1 MINLTK
7 FIIVVYLK
15 FLPFQ
20 LYCVWLDNL
29 FISKNLMICFIK
41 NDFAIASITIIKFG
55 ILK

>member
-15 FLPFQ
+15 FLLVQ

-29 FISKNLMICFIK
+29 FISKNLMIYFIK
-41 NDFAIASITIIKFG
+41 NVFAIASITIIKFG